1 MQFAM
6 KNGNKELLGIDVNRT
21 LEITKI
27 YLEVK
32 NCILSV
38 FALFS
43 FNLKYSM
50 QFLQNARYTL
60 IKKL

>member
-6 KNGNKELLGIDVNRT
+6 KNGNKELLDIDVHRT

-32 NCILSV
+32 NCILSQ
-38 FALFS
+38 FLLGFPLT
-43 FNLKYSM
+43 LKYSIR
-50 QFLQNARYTL
+50 F
-60 IKKL
+60 